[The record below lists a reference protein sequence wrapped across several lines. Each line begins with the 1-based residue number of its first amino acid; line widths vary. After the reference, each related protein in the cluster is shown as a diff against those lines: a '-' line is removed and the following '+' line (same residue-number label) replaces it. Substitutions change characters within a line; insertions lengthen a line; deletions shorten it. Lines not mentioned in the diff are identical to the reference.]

1 MEAMKNIIAEFTVTI
16 PKTAKTLAKFVSK
29 DDLRPLLQYVVIM
42 PGKGIATATD
52 AHILQTVAIDA
63 RGEFA
68 PDTIA
73 YIDAKT
79 FAKLAGHEITVSL
92 TEEEREVIEVKTYRQ
107 FGQAQR
113 QEYKVRRVFTVTHI
127 YCGKTQYEVEVEAQ
141 GCFPD
146 VQRAIPRDE
155 NMKRIELTDDGLA
168 GLKSL
173 CKVAKCNYILLSV
186 AEGSE
191 YMTVCAEA
199 EQYEN
204 RRQGAILPL
213 AHRAESS
220 ANIAFCPQLL
230 AATLD
235 GCNGAIGI
243 DDYSRP
249 AKVYGDAE
257 ATIIMPVLYNDDT
270 AAYADELTRELPADT
285 AFSDDASEAV
295 RQLQGAAL
303 GYWEYITECLKDI
316 PAGNYTASEVCN
328 RKKLGIYIDYP
339 MSEEF
344 EQPLAVK
351 AGNIHIMVPY
361 REIFDVLAKW
371 EKLAKVK
378 TIFTAGSVDEITAP
392 VLAPNKEG
400 NLSGKKMKLHKIG
413 DGWYSV
419 ARRKTGYQSPIY
431 REVNGHIIF
440 IREMPNSTIDNPEDF
455 AKWADDKA
463 EQIPSLIMKQAKESE
478 YFAALAKCIG
488 LEEAA
493 IAATPSETSRI
504 STETAETVNV
514 SAEEKKAAVAAK
526 KPIWK
531 QANELAGEY
540 EKRGYQFVYNER
552 TKLCYLTIPGHIF
565 VDGSQCTTEL
575 TYVMTGKI
583 DDFRDVPKAV
593 GEYNAMY
600 CAKYAERC
608 PQMLAYLPT
617 EPRETVNVSVEGEN
631 EPQAAKYK
639 PYTTRAEIIALL
651 ESEHGIEY
659 DAGEVVYLKDGCV
672 AEDLSDEGE
681 WRIYLDA
688 DSDKCIDVI
697 AIQPPQSPETPQVI
711 EYTTDTP
718 EARETA
724 RKLPNRTIGG
734 MRTTRRDTLRNT
746 LRSATYVP
754 HECSTANAPP
764 YW

>member
-16 PKTAKTLAKFVSK
+16 PKTAKTLAKFVGK
-29 DDLRPLLQYVVIM
+29 DDFRPLLQYVVIM

-52 AHILQTVAIDA
+52 KHILQTVAIDA

-113 QEYKVRRVFTVTHI
+113 QEYKVRRVFTVIHI

-141 GCFPD
+141 GRFPD
-146 VQRAIPRDE
+146 VQRVIPRDE

-220 ANIAFCPQLL
+220 ANIAFCQQLL

-285 AFSDDASEAV
+285 AFSDDAAEAV

-488 LEEAA
+488 LEETA
-493 IAATPSETSRI
+493 IAATPSETPRI
-504 STETAETVNV
+504 PTEAAETVNV
-514 SAEEKKAAVAAK
+514 SAEGEKAENE
-526 KPIWK
+526 PIKHISEIMETCRTWDD
-531 QANELAGEY
+531 
-540 EKRGYQFVYNER
+540 EKRDYTDEYKYYTWLANH
-552 TKLCYLTIPGHIF
+552 IPEHKATNKN
-565 VDGSQCTTEL
+565 TTEL
-575 TYVMTGKI
+575 ILEKVRERISAAATLTAHG
-583 DDFRDVPKAV
+583 VPKCDMEGAV
-593 GEYNAMY
+593 
-600 CAKYAERC
+600 CAVVNR
-608 PQMLAYLPT
+608 LAKMEDIL
-617 EPRETVNVSVEGEN
+617 RF
-631 EPQAAKYK
+631 
-639 PYTTRAEIIALL
+639 
-651 ESEHGIEY
+651 Y
-659 DAGEVVYLKDGCV
+659 DAIE
-672 AEDLSDEGE
+672 
-681 WRIYLDA
+681 
-688 DSDKCIDVI
+688 
-697 AIQPPQSPETPQVI
+697 PPQSPEAPQIVECI
-711 EYTTDTP
+711 ADTP
-718 EARETA
+718 KPRETA
-724 RKLPNRTIGG
+724 RKPQNRGIGS
-734 MRTTRRDTLRNT
+734 TRHSRLGANGYTMLDNA
-746 LRSATYVP
+746 SATLTAMSVP
-754 HECSTANAPP
+754 RECSTAD

>member
-1 MEAMKNIIAEFTVTI
+1 MEAIKNIIAEFTVTI
-16 PKTAKTLAKFVSK
+16 PKTAKTLAKFVGK
-29 DDLRPLLQYVVIM
+29 DDFRPQLQYVVIM

-52 AHILQTVAIDA
+52 KYILQTVAIDA

-68 PDTIA
+68 PNTIA

-141 GCFPD
+141 GRFPD
-146 VQRAIPRDE
+146 VQRVIPRDE

-220 ANIAFCPQLL
+220 ANIAFRPQLL

-257 ATIIMPVLYNDDT
+257 ATIIMPMLYNDDT

-285 AFSDDASEAV
+285 AFSDDAAEAV

-328 RKKLGIYIDYP
+328 RKKLGIHIDYP

-488 LEEAA
+488 LEETA
-493 IAATPSETSRI
+493 IAATPSETPQIVRVEIVRDFDKSYYANLYNENGVCHNLSKEYTDFRTLKTLCKKEYGVNLPNLSQIEFKTHGRKSYAYINAETPQI
-504 STETAETVNV
+504 STQTAETV
-514 SAEEKKAAVAAK
+514 K
-526 KPIWK
+526 
-531 QANELAGEY
+531 
-540 EKRGYQFVYNER
+540 
-552 TKLCYLTIPGHIF
+552 
-565 VDGSQCTTEL
+565 
-575 TYVMTGKI
+575 
-583 DDFRDVPKAV
+583 
-593 GEYNAMY
+593 
-600 CAKYAERC
+600 
-608 PQMLAYLPT
+608 
-617 EPRETVNVSVEGEN
+617 VSVEGEN
-631 EPQAAKYK
+631 AAERAIYAFISKAE
-639 PYTTRAEIIALL
+639 TTLDKIKQKCLNGEIYV
-651 ESEHGIEY
+651 E
-659 DAGEVVYLKDGCV
+659 DASRYEFMVCMAVSNFVNKHKDCHT
-672 AEDLSDEGE
+672 E
-681 WRIYLDA
+681 
-688 DSDKCIDVI
+688 
-697 AIQPPQSPETPQVI
+697 PPQSPETPQVI
-711 EYTTDTP
+711 EYTTDTLKP
-718 EARETA
+718 RETA
-724 RKLPNRTIGG
+724 RKRPNRAIGSAQHHQCSALG
-734 MRTTRRDTLRNT
+734 ANGYAVLNDASATMAAMNVRCDTLRDTLRSVT
-746 LRSATYVP
+746 HVP
-754 HECSTANAPP
+754 RECSTVDAAH
-764 YW
+764 W

>member
-16 PKTAKTLAKFVSK
+16 PKTAKTLAKFVTK
-29 DDLRPLLQYVVIM
+29 DDFRPLLQYVVIM

-52 AHILQTVAIDA
+52 KHILQTVAIDA

-113 QEYKVRRVFTVTHI
+113 QEHKVRRVFTVTHI
-127 YCGKTQYEVEVEAQ
+127 YCGETQYEVEVEAQ
-141 GCFPD
+141 GRFPD
-146 VQRAIPRDE
+146 VQRVIPRDE

-213 AHRAESS
+213 AHRVESS

-285 AFSDDASEAV
+285 AFSDDAAEAV

-488 LEEAA
+488 LEETA
-493 IAATPSETSRI
+493 IASTATETPRI
-504 STETAETVNV
+504 STEAVETANV
-514 SAEEKKAAVAAK
+514 SA
-526 KPIWK
+526 
-531 QANELAGEY
+531 
-540 EKRGYQFVYNER
+540 
-552 TKLCYLTIPGHIF
+552 
-565 VDGSQCTTEL
+565 
-575 TYVMTGKI
+575 
-583 DDFRDVPKAV
+583 
-593 GEYNAMY
+593 
-600 CAKYAERC
+600 
-608 PQMLAYLPT
+608 
-617 EPRETVNVSVEGEN
+617 EGEN

-697 AIQPPQSPETPQVI
+697 AIQPPQSPETPQAG
-711 EYTTDTP
+711 ECPTNTP
-718 EARETA
+718 KPRETA
-724 RKLPNRTIGG
+724 RKRPNRAIGSAQAA
-734 MRTTRRDTLRNT
+734 RRNTLRDTLRSVT
-746 LRSATYVP
+746 HVP
-754 HECSTANAPP
+754 RECSTTEAS

>member
-16 PKTAKTLAKFVSK
+16 PKTAKTLAKFVAK
-29 DDLRPLLQYVVIM
+29 DNLRPLLQYVVIM

-107 FGQAQR
+107 FGQAHR

-127 YCGKTQYEVEVEAQ
+127 YCGKTKYEVEVEAQ
-141 GCFPD
+141 GRFPD

-191 YMTVCAEA
+191 YVTVCAEA

-213 AHRAESS
+213 AHRAESP
-220 ANIAFCPQLL
+220 ANIAFCQQLL

-285 AFSDDASEAV
+285 AFSDDAAEAV

-488 LEEAA
+488 LEETA
-493 IAATPSETSRI
+493 IAATPTETPQI
-504 STETAETVNV
+504 STGTAKTVNV
-514 SAEEKKAAVAAK
+514 SAEGEKEAERPQYRVWRFAKPNYAQIIVSDYSQWKVVAVLSFVWGKTQIEVSDDVANIHTIGK
-526 KPIWK
+526 K
-531 QANELAGEY
+531 E
-540 EKRGYQFVYNER
+540 
-552 TKLCYLTIPGHIF
+552 LTIDKPL
-565 VDGSQCTTEL
+565 TEL
-575 TYVMTGKI
+575 TDAEVLELI
-583 DDFRDVPKAV
+583 
-593 GEYNAMY
+593 YNH
-600 CAKYAERC
+600 
-608 PQMLAYLPT
+608 T
-617 EPRETVNVSVEGEN
+617 E
-631 EPQAAKYK
+631 
-639 PYTTRAEIIALL
+639 
-651 ESEHGIEY
+651 
-659 DAGEVVYLKDGCV
+659 
-672 AEDLSDEGE
+672 
-681 WRIYLDA
+681 
-688 DSDKCIDVI
+688 
-697 AIQPPQSPETPQVI
+697 PPQSPETPQSI
-711 EYTTDTP
+711 KRTTDTP
-718 EARETA
+718 KPRETA
-724 RKLPNRTIGG
+724 RKPQNRGIGCK
-734 MRTTRRDTLRNT
+734 RATRRDTLRDT
-746 LRSATYVP
+746 LHPVTYVP
-754 HECSTANAPP
+754 RKCSTIEERERVNPQTLVVGRKRLSVSSDFQCIL
-764 YW
+764 

>member
-16 PKTAKTLAKFVSK
+16 PKTAKTLAKFVGK
-29 DDLRPLLQYVVIM
+29 DDFRPLLQYVVIM

-52 AHILQTVAIDA
+52 KHILQTVAIDA

-92 TEEEREVIEVKTYRQ
+92 TAEEREVIEVKTYRQ

-141 GCFPD
+141 GRFPD
-146 VQRAIPRDE
+146 VQRVIPRDE

-285 AFSDDASEAV
+285 AFSDDAAEAV

-440 IREMPNSTIDNPEDF
+440 IREMPNSTIDNPEYF

-488 LEEAA
+488 LEETA
-493 IAATPSETSRI
+493 IAATPSETPQIVRVEIVRDFDKSYY
-504 STETAETVNV
+504 
-514 SAEEKKAAVAAK
+514 
-526 KPIWK
+526 
-531 QANELAGEY
+531 ANL
-540 EKRGYQFVYNER
+540 YNENGVCHNLSKEY
-552 TKLCYLTIPGHIF
+552 T
-565 VDGSQCTTEL
+565 
-575 TYVMTGKI
+575 
-583 DDFRDVPKAV
+583 DFRTLKTLCKK
-593 GEYNAMY
+593 EYG
-600 CAKYAERC
+600 
-608 PQMLAYLPT
+608 
-617 EPRETVNVSVEGEN
+617 VN
-631 EPQAAKYK
+631 
-639 PYTTRAEIIALL
+639 
-651 ESEHGIEY
+651 
-659 DAGEVVYLKDGCV
+659 
-672 AEDLSDEGE
+672 
-681 WRIYLDA
+681 
-688 DSDKCIDVI
+688 
-697 AIQPPQSPETPQVI
+697 
-711 EYTTDTP
+711 
-718 EARETA
+718 
-724 RKLPNRTIGG
+724 LPNLSQIEFE
-734 MRTTRRDTLRNT
+734 
-746 LRSATYVP
+746 TYGRK
-754 HECSTANAPP
+754 SYA
-764 YW
+764 Y

>member
-1 MEAMKNIIAEFTVTI
+1 MKNIIAEFTVTI
-16 PKTAKTLAKFVSK
+16 PKTAKTLAKFVGK
-29 DDLRPLLQYVVIM
+29 DDFRPLLQYVVIM

-52 AHILQTVAIDA
+52 KHILQTVAIDA

-141 GCFPD
+141 GRFPD
-146 VQRAIPRDE
+146 VQRVIPRDE

-235 GCNGAIGI
+235 GCNGVIGI

-285 AFSDDASEAV
+285 AFSDDAAEAV

-488 LEEAA
+488 LEETA
-493 IAATPSETSRI
+493 IAATPSETPQI
-504 STETAETVNV
+504 STQTA
-514 SAEEKKAAVAAK
+514 
-526 KPIWK
+526 
-531 QANELAGEY
+531 
-540 EKRGYQFVYNER
+540 
-552 TKLCYLTIPGHIF
+552 
-565 VDGSQCTTEL
+565 
-575 TYVMTGKI
+575 
-583 DDFRDVPKAV
+583 
-593 GEYNAMY
+593 
-600 CAKYAERC
+600 
-608 PQMLAYLPT
+608 
-617 EPRETVNVSVEGEN
+617 ETVNVSVEGEN

-711 EYTTDTP
+711 EYTTDTLKP
-718 EARETA
+718 RETA
-724 RKLPNRTIGG
+724 RKRPNRAIGSAQA
-734 MRTTRRDTLRNT
+734 TRRDTLRSVSMFHANVPRQTRHIGSPDRT
-746 LRSATYVP
+746 L
-754 HECSTANAPP
+754 

>member
-16 PKTAKTLAKFVSK
+16 PKTAKTLAKFVTK
-29 DDLRPLLQYVVIM
+29 DDFRPLLQYVVIM

-52 AHILQTVAIDA
+52 KHILQTVAIDA

-141 GCFPD
+141 GRFPD

-191 YMTVCAEA
+191 YVTVCAEA

-285 AFSDDASEAV
+285 AFSDDAAEAV

-488 LEEAA
+488 LEETA

-504 STETAETVNV
+504 STETAETANV
-514 SAEEKKAAVAAK
+514 SAECE
-526 KPIWK
+526 I
-531 QANELAGEY
+531 EAG
-540 EKRGYQFVYNER
+540 G
-552 TKLCYLTIPGHIF
+552 
-565 VDGSQCTTEL
+565 
-575 TYVMTGKI
+575 
-583 DDFRDVPKAV
+583 
-593 GEYNAMY
+593 
-600 CAKYAERC
+600 AE
-608 PQMLAYLPT
+608 
-617 EPRETVNVSVEGEN
+617 
-631 EPQAAKYK
+631 YK
-639 PYTTRAEIIALL
+639 PYSTRAEVITLL

-711 EYTTDTP
+711 EYTTDTLKP
-718 EARETA
+718 RETA
-724 RKLPNRTIGG
+724 RKRPNRAIGSAQHHQCSALG
-734 MRTTRRDTLRNT
+734 ANGYAVLNDASATMAAMNIRCDTLRDTLH
-746 LRSATYVP
+746 SVTYVP
-754 HECSTANAPP
+754 RECSTVDAAH
-764 YW
+764 W